1 MKKLVGA
8 AVAVVFL
15 VVIVFMLDRFFQIE
29 TQVQDST
36 GHCYSPAGA
45 LVAHLE
51 LGDGPT
57 GGGIPGR
64 FCYEVNIRHPQV

>member
-8 AVAVVFL
+8 VVAIVFL

-29 TQVQDST
+29 TQVQDTT
-36 GHCYSPAGA
+36 GHCYSPASA

-57 GGGIPGR
+57 GDGIPGR
-64 FCYEVNIRHPQV
+64 FCYEVKTRYPQV